1 MIPGFGRSEVVII
14 YPEIYTYILMYIDH
28 AKSNPTIPSNPHVSP
43 LRVLEA
49 SPGLAGRQSWFG
61 RSKVFSLLGKWTSP
75 ILMGYYIKYV
85 GILYMKKIYI
95 YIDEILTSNGILNCI
110 FMGYEWNI
118 DITLVSRRLVVV
130 SIGIIQNYHEKR
142 ASDFR
147 KSTQSLKQWIK
158 SKWSLNKSTF
168 NMWQNHYQTNHIF

>member
-85 GILYMKKIYI
+85 GILYMKNIYI
-95 YIDEILTSNGILNCI
+95 YR
-110 FMGYEWNI
+110 WNI
-118 DITLVSRRLVVV
+118 NIKWHIKLHIHGIWMEYWYNIGVSQIGRGFHWDHPKLSRKKGLPTLENRPNHLNSGLKVS
-130 SIGIIQNYHEKR
+130 GH
-142 ASDFR
+142 
-147 KSTQSLKQWIK
+147 
-158 SKWSLNKSTF
+158 
-168 NMWQNHYQTNHIF
+168 